1 MGVPEAR
8 DYIVGLNRRYRQDW
22 ERTRML
28 SQVFHKVQTG
38 KDLDIEF
45 PWEIEDKPEV
55 TEEEIE
61 ALREKAKVMENL
73 INKGNGKSN
82 SLAGKV

>member
-1 MGVPEAR
+1 M
-8 DYIVGLNRRYRQDW
+8 
-22 ERTRML
+22 
-28 SQVFHKVQTG
+28 FHKVQTG

-61 ALREKAKVMENL
+61 SLRKKAKVMENL
-73 INKGNGKSN
+73 MNKGNGKSN
-82 SLAGKV
+82 SLAGEV